1 MDINWPELVI
11 GGIFGTVLG
20 VGSSLPFFFHE
31 RRERKREVAIHWT
44 RDLRSLEPLLF
55 KPGLT
60 YEKLYAA
67 TSQFPIDHYRRVLGP
82 DDFRLLE
89 RFQNALATIQF
100 PTINVSEETLAKA
113 VEQAKELHT
122 ELVNVGRMRSSQEY
136 TELVARE
143 RRQENRRHPIRW
155 ARVGVKNY
163 FIRRRR
169 EKLGTD

>member
-1 MDINWPELVI
+1 MEINWAELLI
-11 GGIFGTVLG
+11 GAVLG
-20 VGSSLPFFFHE
+20 FGLSLPFYFHE
-31 RRERKREVAIHWT
+31 RRERKREVGINWT

-67 TSQFPIDHYRRVLGP
+67 TSQFPLDHYRRVLGP
-82 DDFRLLE
+82 DDFRILE

-100 PTINVSEETLAKA
+100 PTVSVKEETLAKA
-113 VEQAKELHT
+113 VEEAKELHT
-122 ELVNVGRMRSSQEY
+122 ELLNRGRMRSAQEY

-155 ARVGVKNY
+155 ARVSLKNY
-163 FIRRRR
+163 FLRRRR
-169 EKLGTD
+169 DKEQKA